1 MKSTQKLKKAT
12 KTGKD
17 KRTER
22 DRFAVVLES
31 IQTDFQIFGEK
42 LEFLDEKVERG
53 FKELESVNKRFDF
66 LDEKVEKGFVSI
78 NKRVD
83 LLDEKVGFLDEKV
96 GFLDEKVER
105 GFQKTNLKLE
115 EIEFELNAIK
125 IEIQTL
131 RDTRFQKADFKKLE
145 ILEKRVFVLEK
156 AIGRV

>member
-1 MKSTQKLKKAT
+1 MKSTQKSKKAT
-12 KTGKD
+12 RTGKD

-96 GFLDEKVER
+96 ER

-156 AIGRV
+156 

>member
-1 MKSTQKLKKAT
+1 MKSTQKSKKAT

-42 LEFLDEKVERG
+42 LE
-53 FKELESVNKRFDF
+53 
-66 LDEKVEKGFVSI
+66 
-78 NKRVD
+78 
-83 LLDEKVGFLDEKV
+83 
-96 GFLDEKVER
+96 FLDEKVER

>member
-1 MKSTQKLKKAT
+1 MKSTQKSKKAT

-96 GFLDEKVER
+96 GFLDEKVGFLDEKVER

-145 ILEKRVFVLEK
+145 ILEKRV
-156 AIGRV
+156 